1 MEQPERMESNWQPPE
16 PPPPP
21 RMHPL
26 DRPHA
31 ARSHAAET
39 ARIRLAWAKL
49 VWLLAFL
56 ALLLAISYLVPHIA
70 EQTQYAI
77 TRGKQRAEHDFAV
90 THIGQSPIGEM
101 SRAYQMVSQVVGPSV
116 VHIST
121 TGNEGTAFPPTTR
134 ARLRIP
140 TEGQGSGIVMDAT
153 GYILTNNH
161 VIKGA
166 STIQVSLAD
175 GRKVKAVVIGRD
187 GATDL
192 AVLKI
197 DVDGLVPAEV
207 GDSDKVE
214 TGALVWAVGSPFGLE
229 RSITSGILSAKH
241 RSGLAGSP
249 SQDFLQ
255 TDAAVNP
262 GNSGGPLVDAAGKV
276 IGINTAIVG
285 ESYQG
290 ISFAI
295 PSNVAV
301 EIYSRIKAG
310 RGWLGVILE
319 EMNQD
324 RARQVGLSEQA
335 GVYVSQ
341 IYLHENKSPASA
353 AGVQPGDIVL
363 KWNDDTVG
371 SANDLRRFVEK
382 TKVGSKAKLLVRR
395 GERDLTLEVTV
406 GQRPPVLPTES

>member
-1 MEQPERMESNWQPPE
+1 V
-16 PPPPP
+16 
-21 RMHPL
+21 HPL
-26 DRPHA
+26 DRPDYL
-31 ARSHAAET
+31 RSVAIET

-90 THIGQSPIGEM
+90 THISQSPIGEM
-101 SRAYQMVSQVVGPSV
+101 SRAFQMVSQVVGPSV

-121 TGNEGTAFPPTTR
+121 SGSEGPALPLPTRTR
-134 ARLRIP
+134 MRIP
-140 TEGQGSGIVMDAT
+140 TEGQGSGVVMDAS
-153 GYILTNNH
+153 GYVLTNNH

-166 STIQVSLAD
+166 NTIQVSLAD
-175 GRKVKAVVIGRD
+175 GRKVKAAVIGRD
-187 GATDL
+187 GAIDL

-197 DVDGLVPAEV
+197 DADGLVPAEFA
-207 GDSDKVE
+207 DSDQAE

-295 PSNVAV
+295 PSNVALD
-301 EIYSRIKAG
+301 IYSRIKAG
-310 RGWLGVILE
+310 RGWLGVTLK
-319 EMNQD
+319 EMTAE
-324 RARQVGLSEQA
+324 RARELGLSEPTS
-335 GVYVSQ
+335 VYVEGL
-341 IYLHENKSPASA
+341 YLHENKSPAGA
-353 AGVQPGDIVL
+353 AGVLPGDIML
-363 KWNDDTVG
+363 KWNDEPIG
-371 SANDLRRFVEK
+371 SASDLRRLVEK
-382 TKVGSKAKLLVRR
+382 THVGSKAKLLVRR

-406 GQRPPVLPTES
+406 GQRPSILPTES